1 MDSGLV
7 AALISGVITI
17 IGIGIAYVQWRRDV
31 QIKIEHLRDQ
41 VTVELIQ
48 QRVEPYSLLMKE
60 LEPMS
65 TLYQE
70 NIQKHPNLAS
80 DFAKVFQ
87 EAIYGPIGLLASS
100 DTRQVLVYA
109 RWGCVLLAKDKIS
122 YDEWLKRIW
131 AVHLAIRSDL
141 GIIQPNWPSEI
152 ERLRKQIVAETSRS
166 IAEQVESI
174 IHLAYDDELRIWQIP
189 QADRTEEQY

>member
-1 MDSGLV
+1 MDSGLI

-41 VTVELIQ
+41 VTAELIQ
-48 QRVEPYSLLMKE
+48 QRVEPYSALMRE

-65 TLYQE
+65 TLHRE
-70 NIQKHPNLAS
+70 KIQNHPNLVR
-80 DFAKVFQ
+80 DFLKVFQ
-87 EAIYGPIGLLASS
+87 EAVYGSVGLLASS
-100 DTRQVLVYA
+100 DTRQILVYA
-109 RWGCVLLAKDKIS
+109 RWGCILFAEGKIS
-122 YDEWLKRIW
+122 YDKWLKRIW

-152 ERLRKQIVAETSRS
+152 ERLRKQIIAETSRS

-189 QADRTEEQY
+189 QADRISE